1 VSDVGYYA
9 QIVLRFN
16 DQAPPR
22 PDTPR
27 SRQSHVLRQGELLRG
42 TEEVADSSEDDTP
55 FHHGRPKHR
64 LLLASELGPPFCP
77 PKQLSGLEGY
87 ADQKCTVFSPTSL
100 VHNRWKMLCCA
111 AGAPSTVGVPAT
123 VCWYRRKRLLRCWRR
138 RKGARKVVN
147 WWVRERKRRRVK
159 GEDMVM
165 GEEDWWC
172 WL

>member
-1 VSDVGYYA
+1 MIKHHLVQILPVAVKAMFCVRESFSVGRKKS
-9 QIVLRFN
+9 L
-16 DQAPPR
+16 
-22 PDTPR
+22 TPAR
-27 SRQSHVLRQGELLRG
+27 TIPHFITGALN
-42 TEEVADSSEDDTP
+42 
-55 FHHGRPKHR
+55 HR

-147 WWVRERKRRRVK
+147 WWVRERKRRRVE